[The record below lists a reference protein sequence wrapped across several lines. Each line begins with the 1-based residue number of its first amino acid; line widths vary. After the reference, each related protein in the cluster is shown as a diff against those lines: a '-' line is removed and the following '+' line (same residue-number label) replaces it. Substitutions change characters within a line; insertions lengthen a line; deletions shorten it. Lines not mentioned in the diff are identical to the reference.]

1 MKALKQQL
9 KICGCDPF
17 AEVNASDIAT
27 GEKLPKD
34 MIDNL
39 LNADRAGNEK
49 YLNFVTKRLVKGTKR
64 FFEPIAKLQIVLGI
78 KSTKKTPKAI
88 SVIKEDRQAF
98 GAILGDEIDLS
109 EALK

>member
-39 LNADRAGNEK
+39 LNADRTGNEK
-49 YLNFVTKRLVKGTKR
+49 YLNFVTKRLFKGTKR
-64 FFEPIAKLQIVLGI
+64 FLNQLRNCKLFL
-78 KSTKKTPKAI
+78 
-88 SVIKEDRQAF
+88 
-98 GAILGDEIDLS
+98 
-109 EALK
+109 ALKVQRKRLRQYQ